1 MDGNSYFNLD
11 TLPVCLTMIGDKI
24 NYLRCSDI
32 RTLVNAKLRNYEMG
46 DVCVQL
52 DVDEYDQIVASFFKD
67 EEPVGDAFV
76 IRSTTQNELIEI
88 INKVYN
94 KMFNK
99 KGKTMKKKISDVT
112 NVTSVNQTDSINV
125 NAVKDYILQ
134 HFSGSGH
141 LYELDEMGALNVTNL
156 CCKTT
161 SGAIVN
167 ISFSDDTFT
176 IFVSSGDS
184 ITCGVNGL
192 SDEDLRKK
200 VDRRLQTAIELHQ
213 ELSTEVV
220 NQRAQSD
227 KEKNVVNKKRTKQKS
242 LPAKKEVFRKKT
254 TIMNG
259 KTPKIK
265 IVASGAGNKNAL
277 KKYNESV
284 EYDINGLEDELKTV
298 SYRSG
303 GQRIRAYLLK
313 KARNAGIRVEDT
325 STKWLVS
332 ILEVKQKELLCALYG
347 CLTHKL
353 PPFLSPYATSGKAAM
368 RG

>member
-76 IRSTTQNELIEI
+76 IRSTTRNELIEI

-176 IFVSSGDS
+176 IFVSGGDS
-184 ITCGVNGL
+184 ITCGVSGL
-192 SDEDLRKK
+192 SNEVLSKK
-200 VDRRLQTAIELHQ
+200 VDRRLQTAIDLHQ
-213 ELSTEVV
+213 ESSTEVV
-220 NQRAQSD
+220 NQKKQFD
-227 KEKNVVNKKRTKQKS
+227 KEKDVVISTKQKS
-242 LPAKKEVFRKKT
+242 LTAKEEVFSKKN
-254 TIMNG
+254 TIMKG
-259 KTPKIK
+259 RTPKIK
-265 IVASGAGNKNAL
+265 IVASGSGRKNAL

-284 EYDINGLEDELKTV
+284 EHDINGLEDELKTV
-298 SYRSG
+298 SYRAS

-313 KARNAGIRVEDT
+313 KARKAGIHVEDT

-332 ILEVKQKELLCALYG
+332 ILEVKKKELLCALYG

-353 PPFLSPYATSGKAAM
+353 PPFLKPYATPGKAAM